1 MQRRSSSSIPRFQ
14 QDLLVQNNP
23 KLTQFDLWLRHAAWN
38 DEVIAQALRQND
50 QVTELSLFLVDNET
64 TWPQVCAALATRT
77 VLTKVSLRCCG
88 SRRNN
93 NNNNRTTRRRS
104 QLALLRAIGQNPH
117 VEQVMVEEVQLTREA
132 LQLCLQMVTAGATVE
147 FRPRMENSFPC
158 KVSSTRGSR
167 HIGGMRIHR
176 QLHMVHR

>member
-1 MQRRSSSSIPRFQ
+1 MQQQQRRSSSIPRFQ

-50 QVTELSLFLVDNET
+50 HVTELSLFLVDNET

-88 SRRNN
+88 SRRG
-93 NNNNRTTRRRS
+93 NNNRTTTRRRRS
-104 QLALLRAIGQNPH
+104 QELALLRAIGQNPH
-117 VEQVMVEEVQLTREA
+117 VEKVMVEEVQLTREA
-132 LQLCLQMVTAGATVE
+132 LQLCLQMGTAGATVE
-147 FRPRMENSFPC
+147 FRGC
-158 KVSSTRGSR
+158 SSPLAAQNGE
-167 HIGGMRIHR
+167 
-176 QLHMVHR
+176 QLSVQGILY